1 MDNKFLKEENAYVT
15 EKKGAADGADAEG
28 KEKSALPPKFRDVS
42 ALAEA
47 YNALQA
53 EFTRRCQRLKELEA
67 LAENP
72 KQEKSD
78 RSEPKNAENENG
90 GKAAND
96 SAENESVQAGASPA
110 NDENKSGGS
119 FGEKNCEGPAD
130 ASGKDEKQ
138 SDDAAAEK
146 SGSEKE
152 KGENAD
158 LRKTACREEK
168 KESEQSEGIA
178 SAAKNPLSEEEL
190 EAAVFANEN
199 VRLKIIGDYLS
210 SLKKNGAPLV
220 RGGTGTLA
228 APPLKAST
236 IEDAG
241 GMALRFLQKNA

>member
-1 MDNKFLKEENAYVT
+1 MRGVA
-15 EKKGAADGADAEG
+15 G
-28 KEKSALPPKFRDVS
+28 
-42 ALAEA
+42 
-47 YNALQA
+47 
-53 EFTRRCQRLKELEA
+53 
-67 LAENP
+67 
-72 KQEKSD
+72 
-78 RSEPKNAENENG
+78 KNAENENG

-119 FGEKNCEGPAD
+119 FGEKNCDGPAD

-138 SDDAAAEK
+138 SDDATTEK
-146 SGSEKE
+146 SGGEKE

-158 LRKTACREEK
+158 FRKTACREEK

>member
-78 RSEPKNAENENG
+78 RSEPKNAENE
-90 GKAAND
+90 
-96 SAENESVQAGASPA
+96 SVQAGASPA

-119 FGEKNCEGPAD
+119 FGEKNCDGPAD

-146 SGSEKE
+146 SGGEKE

-158 LRKTACREEK
+158 FRKTACREEK